1 MVKRP
6 GPDMLTVIDL
16 PVLVLVR
23 RWTNAPVASCTTSP
37 FGSGGKVLT
46 TWLLTTGSDNTPKLQ
61 NRPAGASNG
70 SAGSGDR
77 VGLPRAWPLT
87 FGASTAA
94 SPPGAGAVGA
104 MSEHAV
110 TATITLPRARER
122 VRCDIP
128 HLISICVVKDHL
140 CSAKSPTNDNRRVS
154 LSAARRS
161 WGPSG
166 RP

>member
-77 VGLPRAWPLT
+77 GGMAPALALT
-87 FGASTAA
+87 FREGTPP
-94 SPPGAGAVGA
+94 SPAGG
-104 MSEHAV
+104 
-110 TATITLPRARER
+110 
-122 VRCDIP
+122 
-128 HLISICVVKDHL
+128 
-140 CSAKSPTNDNRRVS
+140 
-154 LSAARRS
+154 
-161 WGPSG
+161 
-166 RP
+166 